1 MLQNLKVD
9 IIYYRTNTDFEM
21 EFNLCGCCRMRLLTD
36 KSDERNDFIKMLTRA
51 VQRSRIIIACGSLFS
66 PTGLISMTAR
76 LIGEPLEKVN
86 NDEYGINSTEE
97 IEIIKGSTPLIT
109 PDGYFG
115 GCIIESGPQSIILL
129 SESKS
134 VRKTIMKSLIHQYI
148 TDISMLQEVSNPDI
162 AEEAE
167 KSDLVQDDEIII
179 EEDVVFKE
187 DEISSDTSKEENAE
201 EFEIEKTEDETPV
214 IPENDVEIPVD
225 EQQEEQQKEQ
235 PEKSTLKSPEET
247 GLFIEP
253 EKVKYSKKN
262 YYDNEYYH
270 TESDEDFYLDS
281 DENFT
286 PNRNFKIPIIII
298 CVLLGLIVLALAY
311 YLLFIP
317 LVSGRDISEYVQKI
331 FEAKT
336 NLPKNF

>member
-86 NDEYGINSTEE
+86 NGEYGINSTEE

-134 VRKTIMKSLIHQYI
+134 VRKTIMKNLIHQYV
-148 TDISMLQEVSNPDI
+148 TDISMLQETAPAVL
-162 AEEAE
+162 EEAE
-167 KSDLVQDDEIII
+167 ESDLGQDDEIII
-179 EEDVVFKE
+179 EEDEVLIE
-187 DEISSDTSKEENAE
+187 TSEEQNTE
-201 EFEIEKTEDETPV
+201 ELKIEKTEDETPAK
-214 IPENDVEIPVD
+214 PENDVEITAN
-225 EQQEEQQKEQ
+225 EEMEEQPKEQ
-235 PEKSTLKSPEET
+235 PQKSMLKNPEET

-270 TESDEDFYLDS
+270 TDADEDFYLDS
-281 DENFT
+281 DEDFT
-286 PNRNFKIPIIII
+286 KNRNFKIPIIII
-298 CVLLGLIVLALAY
+298 CVLLGLVVLALAY

-317 LVSGRDISEYVQKI
+317 IVSGRDISEYVQKI

>member
-9 IIYYRTNTDFEM
+9 IIYYLTGTDFEM

-36 KSDERNDFIKMLTRA
+36 KTEEQSGFVKMLSRA

-66 PTGLISMTAR
+66 PTGLISMAAR
-76 LIGEPLEKVN
+76 LIGQPLETVN
-86 NDEYGINSTEE
+86 NDEYGINSTEK

-129 SESKS
+129 SESKT
-134 VRKTIMKSLIHQYI
+134 VRKTIMQNLIHQYI
-148 TDISMLQEVSNPDI
+148 TDISMLQEESPVV
-162 AEEAE
+162 AEEVGESALTE
-167 KSDLVQDDEIII
+167 DEEIII
-179 EEDVVFKE
+179 EEDV
-187 DEISSDTSKEENAE
+187 ILEENAVSNETAE
-201 EFEIEKTEDETPV
+201 EENVDELQIEKTEDETPV
-214 IPENDVEIPVD
+214 TPENDLEITVN
-225 EQQEEQQKEQ
+225 EQPKEQ
-235 PEKSTLKSPEET
+235 SEKPKLISPEET

-270 TESDEDFYLDS
+270 TEADEDFYFDA
-281 DENFT
+281 ENNFT
-286 PNRNFKIPIIII
+286 EKRNFKIPIIII

-311 YLLFIP
+311 YLLIIP
-317 LVSGRDISEYVQKI
+317 IVSGRNISEYFQNI
-331 FEAKT
+331 CEAKT